1 MFNIKKA
8 MTTDVIIV
16 QEDTTIY
23 DAMKI
28 LRDKDITGMPVI
40 AGDMQ
45 VIGIVSEKDL
55 IRLMYLTG
63 HPNPLVKE
71 VMTKEVVSFDEN
83 DSFIEVAECLIN
95 NNFRRVPILSKNK
108 LIGIITR
115 NDIIKSFIKYRM
127 PNE

>member
-28 LRDKDITGMPVI
+28 LRDNDITGMPVI

>member
-1 MFNIKKA
+1 MLKIKRA

-28 LRDKDITGMPVI
+28 LRDNNITGMPVVTD
-40 AGDMQ
+40 DMR

-55 IRLMYLTG
+55 IKLMYITN
-63 HPNPLVKE
+63 HPRPLVKE
-71 VMTKEVVSFDEN
+71 VMTKEVVSFDEK
-83 DSFIEVAECLIN
+83 DDFVEVAECLIN
-95 NNFRRVPILSKNK
+95 NNFRRVPILSGNK

-115 NDIIKSFIKYRM
+115 NDVIKCFIKYRVS
-127 PNE
+127 NE

>member
-1 MFNIKKA
+1 

-28 LRDKDITGMPVI
+28 LRDNNITGMPVVTD
-40 AGDMQ
+40 DMR

-55 IRLMYLTG
+55 IKLMYITN
-63 HPNPLVKE
+63 HPRPLVKE
-71 VMTKEVVSFDEN
+71 VMTKEVVSFDEK
-83 DSFIEVAECLIN
+83 DDFVEVAECLIN
-95 NNFRRVPILSKNK
+95 NNFRRVPILSGNK

-115 NDIIKSFIKYRM
+115 NDVIKCFIKYRVS
-127 PNE
+127 NE